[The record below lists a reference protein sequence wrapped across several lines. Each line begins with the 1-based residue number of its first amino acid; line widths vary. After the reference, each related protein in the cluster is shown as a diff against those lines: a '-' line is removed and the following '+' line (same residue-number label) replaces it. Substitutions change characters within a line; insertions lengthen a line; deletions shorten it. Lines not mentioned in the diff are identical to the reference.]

1 YLTTLDRMNHFDLAE
16 LARQIAG

>member
-1 YLTTLDRMNHFDLAE
+1 LTTLDRMNHFDLAE